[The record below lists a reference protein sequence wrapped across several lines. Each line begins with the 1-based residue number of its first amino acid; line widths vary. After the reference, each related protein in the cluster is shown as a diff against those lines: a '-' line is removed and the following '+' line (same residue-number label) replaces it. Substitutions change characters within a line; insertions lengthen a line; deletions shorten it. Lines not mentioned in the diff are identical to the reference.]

1 VSSEL
6 ITKHTDHWPDMNWL
20 KPLLDTGQG
29 LQPCLPVS
37 QASTLA

>member
-1 VSSEL
+1 
-6 ITKHTDHWPDMNWL
+6 MNWL